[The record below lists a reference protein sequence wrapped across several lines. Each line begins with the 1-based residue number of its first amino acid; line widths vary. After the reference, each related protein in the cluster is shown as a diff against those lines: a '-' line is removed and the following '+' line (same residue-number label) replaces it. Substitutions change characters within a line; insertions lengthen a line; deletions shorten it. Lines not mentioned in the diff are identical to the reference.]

1 MNERSTNFIFSII
14 VLCTMLFGFVQRADA
29 QFYNTGADPL
39 HIGYR
44 QIITDRYRLVFDKK
58 MTEQALLLATSLD
71 TIIPQ
76 VSLSMRHTPKRIDIV
91 LHSNIAYSNGLVS
104 WAPRRIEM
112 YSYPSYDGDSQLW
125 LTHLASHE
133 YRHVVQTSKLNYGFT
148 KFLYCL
154 FGEQATGAVLG
165 VYVPTWFLEGDAVVT
180 ETALTQ
186 SGRGRKASFEQEM
199 KAAILTDGRP
209 TYDQAYFGSFKRYLP
224 DYYHM
229 GYLTVSAARL
239 RYGSE
244 LWSNA
249 VERVGRRSWS
259 ITPFNRSL
267 RLQTGMRKLGVYA
280 QSTGDWENMWR
291 EQEASIIQTPKTIL
305 CKSKYDYAE
314 YIKPQIV
321 GSEIIAYRTG
331 PDVLSQF
338 VKIDP
343 DGHEKIIATPSY
355 RNEQDF
361 VLSGDT
367 IVWSER
373 ISHPRWENGGK
384 SRIMMRRT
392 DKGIRH
398 KITHGRG
405 HYSAPS
411 VAPDG
416 KRIAAVKIDRSN
428 VNSLI
433 IIDFKGKELSAHAY
447 ELDNDISSTQW
458 VDNEKIVYI
467 RTTRNGR
474 HIELYNLKTNEIQQ
488 LTDDTFSFVKHL
500 HAAQGKLYFTSDAT
514 GIDNIYMLDLSDDFS
529 STAQLPQPIRIT
541 SAKYGADWASVRGN
555 TLYYSDYSA
564 SGYSVAST
572 PLTTR
577 ATDSPI
583 SPMLEVAE
591 KLKSEET
598 QLQSQ
603 LPENQPQEHTVR
615 RYSRILHALNPH
627 SWGPINVDATD
638 INVRPGISV
647 SSQNLLGTT
656 IWQAGIN
663 IDKSD
668 RDEFFFA
675 KFTYNTLYPKFIFK
689 ATYGWQDYEF
699 DALYQ
704 LTYQTGE
711 VDYLRVFYDDRQ
723 YVAKLKAQVS
733 QPLTFNR
740 GGWLNHIEPYIGATF
755 YDYTP
760 VTIYKQDVEYTPRG
774 FYLSGD
780 AVGYDMYD
788 YRYGDM
794 TYGIYAYTLRRTATR
809 DIGYRWGFTA
819 DFAYR
824 NSLFNIDIGECY
836 SINTKFYFPG
846 IGRHHQTA
854 IYARAQKKYLGET
867 YSDIFGYSYYRLYGD
882 AISMPRGYNKV
893 GNTQLQV
900 LGFNY
905 ALPLVNPDLSLGW
918 LAYIKRISAR
928 FFYDTSHGHATPTVY
943 MDTDGTYAISQTH
956 FTYNSCGVELWA
968 DSRFLRLPYEITL
981 GVRYNY
987 LITTEKSN
995 ADLILSVSF

>member
-1 MNERSTNFIFSII
+1 MNRLKFNLFRTVIAFYG
-14 VLCTMLFGFVQRADA
+14 MLFCFSQRVDA
-29 QFYNTGADPL
+29 QFYNTGAEPL
-39 HIGYR
+39 HISYR
-44 QIITDRYRLVFDKK
+44 QIVTDRYRLVFDKK
-58 MTEQALLLATSLD
+58 MTEQALLLAASLD
-71 TIIPQ
+71 TIMPN
-76 VSLSMRHTPKRIDIV
+76 VTLSMRHTPKRINIL

-104 WAPRRIEM
+104 WAPKRIEM

-165 VYVPTWFLEGDAVVT
+165 VYVPTWFLEGDAVAT
-180 ETALTQ
+180 ETALTN
-186 SGRGRKASFEQEM
+186 SGRGRKAAFEQEL

-224 DYYHM
+224 DYYRM
-229 GYLTVSAARL
+229 GYLTVSAARA

-249 VERVGRRSWS
+249 VERVGRKSWS
-259 ITPFNRSL
+259 IMPFNRSL
-267 RLQTGMRKLGVYA
+267 RLQTGLGKLGIYA
-280 QSTGDWENMWR
+280 QSMNDWENMWR
-291 EQEASIIQTPKTIL
+291 EQSASIIETPKSIL
-305 CKSKYDYAE
+305 YDSKYDYAE
-314 YIKPQIV
+314 YINPQIV
-321 GSEIIAYRTG
+321 NDKYIAYRTS
-331 PDVLSQF
+331 PERLSQF
-338 VKIDP
+338 VSVDKN
-343 DGHEKIIATPSY
+343 GKEKVIATPSY
-355 RNEQDF
+355 RNEQEF
-361 VLSGDT
+361 ELSGDT
-367 IVWSER
+367 IIWSER
-373 ISHPRWENGGK
+373 IAHPRWENGGK
-384 SRIMMRRT
+384 SRIMMRRV
-392 DKGIRH
+392 DNGVRH

-405 HYSAPS
+405 RYSSPS

-428 VNSLI
+428 VNSLT
-433 IIDFKGKELSAHAY
+433 IIDFKGKELASHAF

-458 VDNEKIVYI
+458 IDNDHIAYI
-467 RTTRNGR
+467 RTTKNGR
-474 HIELYNLKTNEIQQ
+474 HIEVYNLKNNDIRQ
-488 LTDDTFSFVKHL
+488 LTDDTFAFVKHL
-500 HAAQGKLYFTSDAT
+500 HAAQGNLYFTSDAT
-514 GIDNIYMLDLSDDFS
+514 GIDNIYMLNLNS
-529 STAQLPQPIRIT
+529 SSADSASTLQPIRIT
-541 SAKYGADWASVRGN
+541 SAKYGADYASVTGN
-555 TLYYSDYSA
+555 TLYYNDYSA
-564 SGYSVAST
+564 SGYSIAST

-577 ATDSPI
+577 ATDSPV
-583 SPMLEVAE
+583 SPMLEIAE
-591 KLKSEET
+591 KLKAEEM

-603 LPENQPQEHTVR
+603 QPDTEPQEHKVR

-663 IDKSD
+663 LEKSD

-675 KFTYNTLYPKFIFK
+675 KLTYNTLYPKFIFK

-711 VDYLRVFYDDRQ
+711 VEYLRVFYDDRQ
-723 YVAKLKAQVS
+723 YVAKLKVQVS

-740 GGWLNHIEPYIGATF
+740 GGWLNHVEPYIGATF

-760 VTIYKQDVEYTPRG
+760 VTIYKQDVQYTPRG

-780 AVGYDMYD
+780 SVGYDMYD

-819 DFAYR
+819 DLSYR

-836 SINTKFYFPG
+836 AVNTKFYFPG
-846 IGRHHQTA
+846 ICRHHQTA
-854 IYARAQKKYLGET
+854 IYARAQKKHLGET
-867 YSDIFGYSYYRLYGD
+867 YSDIFGYQYYRLYGD
-882 AISMPRGYNKV
+882 AIAMPRGYNKV

-900 LGFNY
+900 LCFNY

-928 FFYDTSHGHATPTVY
+928 FFYDTAHGHSTPTVY
-943 MDTDGTYAISQTH
+943 MDTDGSYLISQSH
-956 FTYNSCGVELWA
+956 FNYNSCGIELWA
-968 DSRFLRLPYEITL
+968 DSRFLRLPYEITV

-995 ADLILSVSF
+995 ADLLLSISF